1 MRPGERPSAQHEWA
15 RVYQD
20 ICKSWSD
27 LGRRQKREFTSPL
40 ARQRPESRLLGL
52 GRKPMGSRLPEYASV
67 ATLAPCTHRAMPR
80 REVIR
85 RDRPTVFALH
95 RLVVSKHDPSRE
107 PNKAG
112 PWQVLDFYMES

>member
-15 RVYQD
+15 RAYQD
-20 ICKSWSD
+20 ICESWSD

-52 GRKPMGSRLPEYASV
+52 GRKPMGSRLPEAS
-67 ATLAPCTHRAMPR
+67 ATTLAPRTHRAMPR

-95 RLVVSKHDPSRE
+95 RLVVSKQPQPSRSK
-107 PNKAG
+107 PGAK
-112 PWQVLDFYMES
+112 